1 MTPGSNRTLLSTGG
15 DKDLP
20 HERQV
25 DNSVRGETPTA
36 LLVAKVSHQS
46 GVVLMGA
53 LVRDTLSSPAPA
65 GFYYEIG
72 FLIRLSV
79 LRNLIQA
86 IPNMAVAPDQ
96 WRGHFSSPNCS

>member
-1 MTPGSNRTLLSTGG
+1 MRY
-15 DKDLP
+15 
-20 HERQV
+20 
-25 DNSVRGETPTA
+25 
-36 LLVAKVSHQS
+36 QS
-46 GVVLMGA
+46 GVALLGA
-53 LVRDTLSSPAPA
+53 LVRDTFSSPAPA
-65 GFYYEIG
+65 DFFYVIG